1 MAIFDSLRFTLQR
14 DLPVEALLQTM
25 TRRWSGSPR
34 TRHTPIPKGLP
45 VMAQEVYAEWVGAQ
59 AKLALLEAH
68 AECRAF
74 AAGLPD
80 QATNA
85 LVTQAQGPYER

>member
-1 MAIFDSLRFTLQR
+1 M
-14 DLPVEALLQTM
+14 
-25 TRRWSGSPR
+25 
-34 TRHTPIPKGLP
+34 
-45 VMAQEVYAEWVGAQ
+45 QEVYAEWVGAQ

-80 QATNA
+80 EATHT
-85 LVTQAQGPYER
+85 LVTEAQTPYEG

>member
-1 MAIFDSLRFTLQR
+1 
-14 DLPVEALLQTM
+14 M
-25 TRRWSGSPR
+25 T
-34 TRHTPIPKGLP
+34 TF
-45 VMAQEVYAEWVGAQ
+45 AQSWIVLVQEIYIEWVGAQ

-80 QATNA
+80 QATNT
-85 LVTQAQGPYER
+85 LVTEAQAPYVRYGSHEVQTLQLRMSMMVLLFSWVYLPVML

>member
-1 MAIFDSLRFTLQR
+1 MVGFGGFQTLKR
-14 DLPVEALLQTM
+14 GPGVAN
-25 TRRWSGSPR
+25 PCKPF
-34 TRHTPIPKGLP
+34 PIPCRVPLSSQAQHQ
-45 VMAQEVYAEWVGAQ
+45 VRDFRAMAQEVYAEWVGAQ
-59 AKLALLEAH
+59 ARVALLEAH

-85 LVTQAQGPYER
+85 LVTEAQQPYER